1 MLAHIDQSPSPHG
14 HYGQI
19 EFYKMPSGF
28 SVAIKTMTVHS
39 NYDIFLH
46 EFEMLKQFR
55 QNEEYPYLI
64 LPGNASSSITPSKT
78 TFKIDYSDP
87 KNPKTIPFCNKT
99 ETEITA
105 AFLKEASGSPVTLPF
120 SVNLDPSNPFIAMQR
135 IDSTLFNYMTIEN
148 TELMRGLFLQLAN
161 KIKEVH
167 KKKIIH
173 RDLKPENILVH
184 SKNGSLNVYIADFG
198 LAIHENN
205 HHSGNNLIGTVLYM
219 PLRLGAKLVSTY
231 YHDYYSFAAIITYYI
246 HNDLFKEMLTL
257 KEPTHCQ
264 LNDKIDSYFQN
275 QLSEIENI
283 LKCLLRTDLHALD
296 ELKDCFEN
304 LIVLLGKEN
313 SLVKKTQSC
322 KIKTDLTNQAGRAQ
336 YE

>member
-1 MLAHIDQSPSPHG
+1 MALS
-14 HYGQI
+14 
-19 EFYKMPSGF
+19 
-28 SVAIKTMTVHS
+28 
-39 NYDIFLH
+39 
-46 EFEMLKQFR
+46 
-55 QNEEYPYLI
+55 
-64 LPGNASSSITPSKT
+64 
-78 TFKIDYSDP
+78 
-87 KNPKTIPFCNKT
+87 
-99 ETEITA
+99 
-105 AFLKEASGSPVTLPF
+105 
-120 SVNLDPSNPFIAMQR
+120 
-135 IDSTLFNYMTIEN
+135 
-148 TELMRGLFLQLAN
+148 
-161 KIKEVH
+161 
-167 KKKIIH
+167 
-173 RDLKPENILVH
+173 
-184 SKNGSLNVYIADFG
+184 VYIGDFG
-198 LAIHENN
+198 LAIHENKKEYTN
-205 HHSGNNLIGTVLYM
+205 KFAGTTIYKPLGND
-219 PLRLGAKLVSTY
+219 GAISSTY

-264 LNDKIDSYFQN
+264 LNNKIDSYFQN